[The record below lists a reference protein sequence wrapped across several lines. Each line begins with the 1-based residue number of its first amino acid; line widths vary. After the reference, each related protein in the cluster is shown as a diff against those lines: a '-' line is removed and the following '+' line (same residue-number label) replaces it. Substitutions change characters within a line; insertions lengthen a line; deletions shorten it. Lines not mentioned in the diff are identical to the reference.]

1 MISNFIKKNIFFI
14 IVILIS
20 LGEGA
25 AIAQSRIAILFSA
38 YTENISKNFAP
49 GVIDQITQWELFLM
63 QEKISYDVI
72 SDDDLESGISDD
84 FDILILPSV
93 YSVSSDELKSMKE
106 FLENGKSILTV
117 GSKLSYDDNG
127 NFVGEENINQLFD
140 IESKE
145 FTGEELSLFHYLNF
159 NPVFDNNSKFD
170 GLLQLSTKNFPLI
183 CDLPLQK
190 GVSLGYMKIKG
201 FEDFQTAMIYG
212 SKGKGKFVWIGFNLD
227 DVIGGKSDVEEFK
240 DLLVNAINWLD
251 RIPEVWISNYPDQE
265 KSPTI
270 IVIENSLQLKLEFVD
285 KFAQEGIEPY
295 LIFTPDQKISDKIID
310 KFKQEKLI
318 LDLSNIISDESLS
331 EQKFIEELEKVN
343 SELGFTVS
351 IILIS
356 KAQIK
361 NKFILNSLTELG
373 VNIFLY
379 PENFSAL
386 PSLIN
391 NKVVSIPYNTNYQSI
406 YNTGGVNFIAY
417 KSKIICDGNPDDDF
431 LAKVLQD
438 KSSHNWN
445 TNLQFLKDWWIKKN
459 NITVSLNPVEEN
471 VIILEVTNK
480 NLQELNNINLILKSS
495 EEFDFDL
502 LTVSSANEAI
512 DYSIDKAGNI
522 NLMINK
528 IAARQTKRINVV
540 FNRD

>member
-1 MISNFIKKNIFFI
+1 MITNFIKKNIYFI
-14 IVILIS
+14 IVILIL
-20 LGEGA
+20 LGNA
-25 AIAQSRIAILFSA
+25 TAIAQSSIAVLYSR
-38 YTENISKNFAP
+38 YTENLSQNFVP
-49 GVIDQITQWELFLM
+49 KVIDQITQWELFLM
-63 QEKISYDVI
+63 QEKIPYDVI
-72 SDDDLESGISDD
+72 LDNDLEAGISDD

-106 FLENGKSILTV
+106 FLENGKSILTI
-117 GSKLSYDDNG
+117 GSKLNYDENG

-170 GLLQLSTKNFPLI
+170 GLLQFSTKNFPLI

-190 GVSLGYMKIKG
+190 GVSLGYMKIK
-201 FEDFQTAMIYG
+201 ELKDFQTALVYG
-212 SKGKGKFVWIGFNLD
+212 AKGKGKFVWIGFSID
-227 DVIGGKSDVEEFK
+227 DVIGGKNDVDEFK
-240 DLLVNAINWLD
+240 GLLVNAINWLA
-251 RIPEVWISNYPDQE
+251 RKPEVWISNYPDEE

-270 IVIENSLQLKLEFVD
+270 IVIENNLSLEPEFLD

-295 LIFTPDQKISDKIID
+295 LIFTPEQKISDKIKD
-310 KFKQEKLI
+310 KFAQENFI
-318 LDLSNIISDESLS
+318 LDLSNIISNDSVS
-331 EQKFIEELEKVN
+331 EQMFMDEFKKVN
-343 SELGFTVS
+343 SELGFTIS
-351 IILIS
+351 IILMPKS
-356 KAQIK
+356 QIK
-361 NKFILNSLTELG
+361 NKSVLNSLTELG

-386 PSLIN
+386 PSIIN
-391 NKVVSIPYNTNYQSI
+391 NKVVSIPYSTDYQSL
-406 YNTGGVNFIAY
+406 YNTSGVNFITY
-417 KSKIICDGNPDDDF
+417 KSKIICNKNPEDDF
-431 LAKVLQD
+431 LAKVLQF
-438 KSSHNWN
+438 KSLQNWT

-459 NITVSLNPVEEN
+459 NITVSLNVVEEN
-471 VIILEVTNK
+471 TIILEVTNK
-480 NLQELNNINLILKSS
+480 NLQELNNISLILKSF
-495 EEFDFDL
+495 EEFDFDQ
-502 LTVSSANEAI
+502 LTISSADEVI

>member
-1 MISNFIKKNIFFI
+1 MISNFIKKNIFLI
-14 IVILIS
+14 IVILIF
-20 LGEGA
+20 LGEAA
-25 AIAQSRIAILFSA
+25 AIAQSRIAVLFSG
-38 YTENISKNFAP
+38 YTENISQNFAS

-72 SDDDLESGISDD
+72 SDDDLEAGILDD

-93 YSVSSDELKSMKE
+93 YSVSADELKSMKE

-145 FTGEELSLFHYLNF
+145 FTGEELSLFHYLSF

-201 FEDFQTAMIYG
+201 FEDFQTSMIYG

-240 DLLVNAINWLD
+240 GLLVNAINWLN
-251 RIPEVWISNYPDQE
+251 RMPEVWISNYPDEE
-265 KSPTI
+265 KSSTI
-270 IVIENSLQLKLEFVD
+270 IVIENNLQLKPEFVD

-295 LIFTPDQKISDKIID
+295 LIFTPDQKIPDKIKD
-310 KFKQEKLI
+310 KFTQEKLI
-318 LDLSNIISDESLS
+318 MDLSNIISDEGLS

-351 IILIS
+351 IILIPKS
-356 KAQIK
+356 QIK
-361 NKFILNSLTELG
+361 NKSILNSLTELG

-379 PENFSAL
+379 PENFPAL

-391 NKVVSIPYNTNYQSI
+391 NKVISIPYNTDYQSI
-406 YNTGGVNFIAY
+406 YNTGGANFITY

-438 KSSHNWN
+438 KSLQNRN

-471 VIILEVTNK
+471 AIIIEVTNK

-522 NLMINK
+522 NLMINI